1 MIQTVLERL
10 YLTTLFTKKIKK
22 NKRNTLKEVAY
33 FFAER
38 PVRGSKS
45 ISLAVDC
52 RVSTASNGIHFPM
65 SVVIVHHMEVA
76 MSASANFRK

>member
-1 MIQTVLERL
+1 MIQNTRTSIP
-10 YLTTLFTKKIKK
+10 YNIIYQKKKII

-52 RVSTASNGIHFPM
+52 RVSTASNGIHFPL

>member
-1 MIQTVLERL
+1 MIQTLERL

-22 NKRNTLKEVAY
+22 NKRNTLKEVAAY

>member
-1 MIQTVLERL
+1 M
-10 YLTTLFTKKIKK
+10 
-22 NKRNTLKEVAY
+22 EVAAY
-33 FFAER
+33 FFAEC